1 MQKNIVFNT
10 IFLRNYLV
18 FATVVSLVWFAL
30 IHFRYDI
37 PAGFAAAD
45 AVVSVFVLCAMLL
58 SLYFVVKFART
69 ESLTSLISIRNS
81 VFAGLLIV
89 GVWLFF
95 TRWTLDQLFYNY
107 HLYSDFLF
115 ASQALRFIAG
125 LFLAG
130 MVYLSFFLAVYQE
143 SVKEA
148 IERESELRELI
159 RKTEL
164 QALKN
169 QLNPHFIYNTLNS
182 ISSLT
187 MYSPEKAREMTALLS
202 DFLRIALRQDAMQM
216 AHLKDELSNI
226 SLYLQIEKVRFEE
239 KLTWEFRVDE
249 QHMAYKLPVMI
260 LQPLVEN
267 AVKHGV
273 QQSPEPGPVK
283 VISSMKEGILEL
295 KVVNTFDAGF
305 HRFKGEGVGLENV
318 RNRLR
323 IIYGR
328 SDLISTGAK
337 DGIFTVV
344 MRIPV
349 G

>member
-1 MQKNIVFNT
+1 MNRNLVFNK

-18 FATVVSLVWFAL
+18 FAMVVSLVLFVL
-30 IHFRYDI
+30 IHFRYKI
-37 PAGFAAAD
+37 PVLFSVTD
-45 AVVSVFVLCAMLL
+45 AIISVFVLCAMLL

-69 ESLTSLISIRNS
+69 DSLTSLTSISNS
-81 VFAGLLIV
+81 IFAGLLIV
-89 GVWLFF
+89 TAWLFLS
-95 TRWTLDQLFYNY
+95 RWILDQLFYNY
-107 HLYSDFLF
+107 HLYLDFLHT
-115 ASQALRFIAG
+115 SQALRFIAG

-130 MVYLSFFLAVYQE
+130 MVYLSFFLIIYQE

-148 IERESELRELI
+148 IQRESELRELV

-187 MYSPEKAREMTALLS
+187 IYSPEKARDMTALLS

-216 AHLKDELSNI
+216 SQLKDELNNI

-239 KLTWEFRVDE
+239 KLKWEFRVDE

-283 VISSMKEGILEL
+283 VISHMKEGLLEL
-295 KVVNTFDAGF
+295 KVENTFDAAF
-305 HRFKGEGVGLENV
+305 QRYKGEGVGLENV

-323 IIYGR
+323 VIYGR
-328 SDLISTGAK
+328 SDLIATEAR
-337 DGIFTVV
+337 DGKFSVV
-344 MRIPV
+344 MKIPL

>member
-1 MQKNIVFNT
+1 MNRNLVFNK

-18 FATVVSLVWFAL
+18 FAMVVSLVLFVL
-30 IHFRYDI
+30 IYFRYKI
-37 PAGFAAAD
+37 PVLFSVTD
-45 AVVSVFVLCAMLL
+45 AIISVFVLCAMLL

-69 ESLTSLISIRNS
+69 DSLTSLTSISNS
-81 VFAGLLIV
+81 IFAGLLIV
-89 GVWLFF
+89 TAWLFLS
-95 TRWTLDQLFYNY
+95 RWILDQLFYNY
-107 HLYSDFLF
+107 HLYLDFLHT
-115 ASQALRFIAG
+115 SQALRFIAG

-130 MVYLSFFLAVYQE
+130 MVYLSFFLIIYQE

-148 IERESELRELI
+148 IQRESELRELV

-187 MYSPEKAREMTALLS
+187 IYSPEKARDMTALLS

-216 AHLKDELSNI
+216 SQLKDELNNI

-239 KLTWEFRVDE
+239 KLKWEFRVDE

-283 VISSMKEGILEL
+283 VISHMKEGLLEL
-295 KVVNTFDAGF
+295 KVENTFDAAF
-305 HRFKGEGVGLENV
+305 QRFKGEGVGLENV

-323 IIYGR
+323 VIYGR
-328 SDLISTGAK
+328 SDLIVTEAR
-337 DGIFTVV
+337 DGKFSVV
-344 MRIPV
+344 MKIPL

>member
-1 MQKNIVFNT
+1 MQKNLVFNT

-18 FATVVSLVWFAL
+18 FSTVVSLVWFGL

-37 PAGFAAAD
+37 PASFAAAD
-45 AVVSVFVLCAMLL
+45 AVISVFVLCAMLL

-69 ESLTSLISIRNS
+69 DSLTSFISIRNS
-81 VFAGLLIV
+81 FFAGILIV
-89 GVWLFF
+89 GAWLFL
-95 TRWTLDQLFYNY
+95 TRFILGNLFYNY
-107 HLYSDFLF
+107 HLYLEYLHV
-115 ASQALRFIAG
+115 SQALRFIAG

-130 MVYLSFFLAVYQE
+130 MVYLSFFLVIYQE
-143 SVKEA
+143 SVKES
-148 IERESELRELI
+148 IQRESELKELI

-187 MYSPEKAREMTALLS
+187 LYSPEKAREMTALLS
-202 DFLRIALRQDAMQM
+202 DFLRIALRQDAMQLSE
-216 AHLKDELSNI
+216 LKEELNNI
-226 SLYLQIEKVRFEE
+226 SLYLRIEKVRFEE
-239 KLTWEFRVDE
+239 KLKWEFRVDE
-249 QHMAYKLPVMI
+249 QHIAYKLPVMI

-283 VISSMKEGILEL
+283 IISHVKDGMLEL
-295 KVVNTFDAGF
+295 KVENTFDAGF
-305 HRFKGEGVGLENV
+305 QRFKGEGVGLENV

-323 IIYGR
+323 VIYGR
-328 SDLISTGAK
+328 SDLLTTKAK
-337 DGIFTVV
+337 DGIFSAV